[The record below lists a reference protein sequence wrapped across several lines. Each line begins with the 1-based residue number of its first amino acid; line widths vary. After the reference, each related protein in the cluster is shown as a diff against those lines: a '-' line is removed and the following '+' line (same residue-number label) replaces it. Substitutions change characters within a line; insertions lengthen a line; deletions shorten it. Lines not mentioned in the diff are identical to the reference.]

1 MTDWIF
7 FGPAKLIAAWPYA
20 GLLLGSALIAVQV
33 AFHLR
38 GKRAFDRNFFR
49 EATVFA
55 GLLWVLFGFYEMQV
69 AAALTTA
76 AANAGTARKV
86 SELFRL
92 DLIVL
97 VPILYLMTA
106 FAAWSTLRQL
116 RSGPKP

>member
-20 GLLLGSALIAVQV
+20 GLLLGVLLIAVQV
-33 AFHLR
+33 IFQIR
-38 GKRAFDRNFFR
+38 RRAPFDRNFFR

-55 GLLWVLFGFYEMQV
+55 GLLWVLYGFYEMQV
-69 AAALTTA
+69 AAAMTTA
-76 AANAGTARKV
+76 AANAGTAKRV

-97 VPILYLMTA
+97 VPILYLMSA
-106 FAAWSTLRQL
+106 FAVGSIVRQL
-116 RSGPKP
+116 RAGGKP